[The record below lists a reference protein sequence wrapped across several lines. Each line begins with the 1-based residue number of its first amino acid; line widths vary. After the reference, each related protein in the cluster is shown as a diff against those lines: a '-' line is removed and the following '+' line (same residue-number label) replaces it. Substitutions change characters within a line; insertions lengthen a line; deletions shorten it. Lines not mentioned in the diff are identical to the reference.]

1 MMSKQNN
8 NGAASKYRK
17 NKCIEKNPRLS
28 LRAKALA
35 LLSLLVFSSA
45 SFALN
50 ITAKVDRNSIAM
62 SETLTLTVAIDEQ
75 AAFSAPSFD
84 ELQQNFDIL
93 RQHKSNRYQSMNG
106 KVSSITEWV
115 LTLGPKREG
124 QLIIPSFEYDGEF
137 SDAIPITVSKQG
149 NSSGVKRDIF
159 LESTTDKNTAYVQE
173 QIIYTQK
180 LYSAVN
186 ISSFDPEPLQLDK
199 AKVELL
205 AQFDYQ
211 TRINGRPY
219 VVVETRYAIYPQH
232 SGKLTLPNLRWSI
245 GVSGGRRNIF
255 DPFNNSSGRIHRLQS
270 DAIDLE
276 IKASPEKSTDWLP
289 AEQLTISQSWSSDPE
304 QMQVGEPITR
314 KIEITAKGLTA
325 AQLPNIDMGE
335 ATELQGHIKT
345 YPEQPQSE
353 DEKDNSGITGTR
365 RISTAI
371 IASKAGP
378 LTLPAIEI
386 RWWNTARQQWQSAKL
401 PAMDINVKA
410 STANPSQTQDLEPS
424 VASAVS
430 SDSKELSGSAL
441 PEEEQANR
449 NKLSQASSDTAS
461 TWIIFS
467 LLSSILVIALALLSA
482 KLWRDNKQLKQ
493 QFKLSQVKPSNER
506 QNGASAETVI
516 AEADAQTQFQS
527 LQSYINDQKSQHSN
541 FENYYA
547 HSELQEL
554 FKNLEAQLYSAQAEA
569 AQAIDQAALRRA
581 ISALE
586 AQLNQ
591 EQQSDSA
598 LPPLYPH

>member
-1 MMSKQNN
+1 MMSKQINN
-8 NGAASKYRK
+8 SAMAKYRDK
-17 NKCIEKNPRLS
+17 EANLS
-28 LRAKALA
+28 LLGKALA
-35 LLSLLVFSSA
+35 LFCLLACSTA
-45 SFALN
+45 SFALT

-137 SDAIPITVSKQG
+137 SDAIPITVSKQS
-149 NSSGVKRDIF
+149 NASGAKRDIF
-159 LESTTDKNTAYVQE
+159 LETTTDKDVAFVQE
-173 QIIYTQK
+173 QIIFTQK

-211 TRINGRPY
+211 TRIGGRPY

-232 SGKLTLPNLRWSI
+232 SGKLALPRLRWSI

-255 DPFNNSSGRIHRLQS
+255 DPFNNNSGRIHRLQS
-270 DAIDLE
+270 DAIELE
-276 IKASPEKSTDWLP
+276 IKASPEKSADWLP

-325 AQLPNIDMGE
+325 AQLPNIDMGQ
-335 ATELQGHIKT
+335 APELQGRIKT

-353 DEKDNSGITGTR
+353 DDKDNSGITGTR

-386 RWWNTARQQWQSAKL
+386 RWWNTARQQWQTTKL

-410 STANPSQTQDLEPS
+410 SAANPSQTQNLEPS
-424 VASAVS
+424 VASATA
-430 SDSKELSGSAL
+430 SDNKELSGNV
-441 PEEEQANR
+441 PEEAQANK
-449 NKLSQASSDTAS
+449 NQLTQANSDS
-461 TWIIFS
+461 RSGWIIFS
-467 LLSSILVIALALLSA
+467 LFSAILAIAFALLSV
-482 KLWRDNKQLKQ
+482 KLWRDNKLLKQ
-493 QFKLSQVKPSNER
+493 QLKVGKQPD
-506 QNGASAETVI
+506 SAKQDTGSLEVVI
-516 AEADAQTQFQS
+516 AQADAKAQFQS
-527 LQSYINDQKSQHSN
+527 LQSYINKQKSQHPH
-541 FENYYA
+541 FESYFAN
-547 HSELQEL
+547 SELERL
-554 FKNLEAQLYSAQAEA
+554 FKQLEAQLYSAQAEA
-569 AQAIDQAALRRA
+569 AQATDKEALREA

-591 EQQSDSA
+591 EQQDESL

>member
-1 MMSKQNN
+1 MMSKQINN
-8 NGAASKYRK
+8 SAMSKYSDK
-17 NKCIEKNPRLS
+17 EAKLS
-28 LRAKALA
+28 LLGKALA
-35 LLSLLVFSSA
+35 LFCLLACSTA
-45 SFALN
+45 SFALT

-75 AAFSAPSFD
+75 AAFSAPSFE

-137 SDAIPITVSKQG
+137 SDAIPINVSKQSNAG
-149 NSSGVKRDIF
+149 GAKRDIF
-159 LESTTDKNTAYVQE
+159 LETTTDKDTAFVQE
-173 QIIYTQK
+173 QIIFTQK

-211 TRINGRPY
+211 TRIGGRPY

-232 SGKLTLPNLRWSI
+232 SGKLALPRLRWSI

-255 DPFNNSSGRIHRLQS
+255 DPFNNNSGRIHRLQS
-270 DAIDLE
+270 DAIELE
-276 IKASPEKSTDWLP
+276 IKASPEKSADWLP

-325 AQLPNIDMGE
+325 AQLPNIDMGQ
-335 ATELQGHIKT
+335 APELQGRIKT

-353 DEKDNSGITGTR
+353 NDKDNSGITGTR

-386 RWWNTARQQWQSAKL
+386 RWWNTARQQWQTAKL

-410 STANPSQTQDLEPS
+410 SAANPNQTQNLEPS
-424 VASAVS
+424 VASDAA
-430 SDSKELSGSAL
+430 SDNKELSGSV
-441 PEEEQANR
+441 PEEAQANE
-449 NKLSQASSDTAS
+449 SQLTQANSDS
-461 TWIIFS
+461 PSGWIIFS
-467 LLSSILVIALALLSA
+467 LFSAILAIAFALVSV
-482 KLWRDNKQLKQ
+482 KLWRDNKLLKEQLKVGKQ
-493 QFKLSQVKPSNER
+493 PDAAKPNALSLEV
-506 QNGASAETVI
+506 VI
-516 AEADAQTQFQS
+516 AQADAKAQFQS
-527 LQSYINDQKSQHSN
+527 LQSYINKQKSQHPH
-541 FENYYA
+541 FESYFAN
-547 HSELQEL
+547 SELEKL
-554 FKNLEAQLYSAQAEA
+554 FKQLETQLYSVQAEA
-569 AQAIDQAALRRA
+569 AQAIDKEVLREA
-581 ISALE
+581 ISSLE

-591 EQQSDSA
+591 KQQDESL